1 MKFLLTIYICSIING
16 ECISPKLEQFK
27 MDTFYK
33 THYDCVRSGL
43 GNSFEILFDS
53 NTFPQ
58 DVVNQMELYPKFSCE
73 KIIVVPPPK
82 PKLVEP
88 GTPS

>member
-1 MKFLLTIYICSIING
+1 MKFLLTIYICSVMTG

-27 MDTFYK
+27 MDTFYE

-43 GNSFEILFDS
+43 GNSFEILFDV

-73 KIIVVPPPK
+73 KIAVPPPK
-82 PKLVEP
+82 PKPVEP

>member
-1 MKFLLTIYICSIING
+1 MKFLLTIYICSVMTG

-27 MDTFYK
+27 MNTFYE

-43 GNSFEILFDS
+43 GNSFEILFDGK
-53 NTFPQ
+53 TFSA
-58 DVVNQMELYPKFSCE
+58 NQIEKFELYPKFSCE
-73 KIIVVPPPK
+73 KITVPPPK
-82 PKLVEP
+82 PKPAEP

>member
-1 MKFLLTIYICSIING
+1 MKYLLTIAICSLTTG
-16 ECISPKLEQFK
+16 ECVAPKLEQFN
-27 MDTFYK
+27 MDNYYG
-33 THYDCVRSGL
+33 THYGCVRAGL
-43 GNSFEILFDS
+43 GNSFEILFDV

-73 KIIVVPPPK
+73 KIAVPPPK
-82 PKLVEP
+82 PKPEEP